1 MQIAVTG
8 AHTLDSSMIRG
19 ELGMEFRDVD
29 ASIVETANDLLRL
42 GDTWRNGPS
51 SYGLHARPCVNI
63 VISRCRVDIAPIRLS
78 DD

>member
-1 MQIAVTG
+1 MHGCSGRYRLSITPAGSGRVQIAVTG

-42 GDTWRNGPS
+42 G
-51 SYGLHARPCVNI
+51 ARGGTVLARTGYMQGH
-63 VISRCRVDIAPIRLS
+63 V
-78 DD
+78 